1 MGEAEETCLRVL
13 DATEFVAIA
22 TRGDNGPHLVGTWGE
37 YVRRLRPSAETIIV
51 PAGGYRQT
59 ERNLVNDNRITLLVA
74 SRQVEGSGGPGQ
86 ACVIS
91 GTAELVTRGPIA
103 EQVRSSFPW
112 ARGAL
117 VITIKE
123 IAAQL

>member
-1 MGEAEETCLRVL
+1 MDEVYQTYLSVL
-13 DATEFVAIA
+13 DATEFVVIA
-22 TRGDNGPHLVGTWGE
+22 TSGDDGPHLVGTWGD
-37 YVRRLRPSAETIIV
+37 YVRKLGPSTDTIIV

-59 ERNLVNDNRITLLVA
+59 EQNLGKDNRIKLLIA
-74 SRQVEGSGGPGQ
+74 SRQVQGASGPGQ
-86 ACVIS
+86 ACEIS
-91 GTAELVTRGPIA
+91 GTAELVTQGPTA
-103 EQVRSSFPW
+103 DLVRRSFPW